1 MEGPKKAIKRNKR
14 VLTGIVV
21 SDKPDKTIV
30 VSCETMVKHPLYKK
44 IYKKEK
50 KNSWP
55 MTQEMNV
62 VWGIKS
68 RL

>member
-44 IYKKEK
+44 
-50 KNSWP
+50 N
-55 MTQEMNV
+55 
-62 VWGIKS
+62 
-68 RL
+68 L